1 MQCYAKQGRKGGTQ
15 GNATIKTGIPCKYY
29 RIFQVKFS
37 TKKSVPNALGIPSV
51 PNKFKCDKFPPHDKK
66 MKTIMYAYLVG
77 SRVKWVAFTL
87 AQCGAN
93 FDSRTPTTLMRCG
106 QRQTVATIFTTFN
119 QCFIHPG
126 KISNS

>member
-1 MQCYAKQGRKGGTQ
+1 
-15 GNATIKTGIPCKYY
+15 
-29 RIFQVKFS
+29 
-37 TKKSVPNALGIPSV
+37 
-51 PNKFKCDKFPPHDKK
+51 
-66 MKTIMYAYLVG
+66 MYAYLVG

-126 KISNS
+126 KISKALLTINWALALKVIFNSRFRI